1 MTDEELQKVREHTEL
16 QFKLM
21 LYKRPEF
28 PFLQSMGTKHLIQEF
43 QSTEQIYLGTLH
55 LWWTNEQD
63 KNLYYSVN
71 HTGPKVKGT
80 WNSEWFDSIEEGRDL
95 MAMVH
100 KDSIVNK
107 MKLIEIATQYMMEV
121 QAKKE
126 LIEMLDSEEESI
138 LWN

>member
-1 MTDEELQKVREHTEL
+1 MTPIE
-16 QFKLM
+16 QFQTMRAVAADGFFKSLKKNPV
-21 LYKRPEF
+21 Y

-63 KNLYYSVN
+63 NNLYYSVN

-80 WNSEWFDSIEEGRDL
+80 WNSEWFNSLQEGRDL

-107 MKLIEIATQYMMEV
+107 MKLIEIATQYMIEV

-126 LIEMLDSEEESI
+126 LTEMLEQEETI

>member
-1 MTDEELQKVREHTEL
+1 MTDEELQKVRENTEL

-63 KNLYYSVN
+63 NNLYYSVN

-100 KDSIVNK
+100 KDSIVNR
-107 MKLIEIATQYMMEV
+107 MKLIEIATQYMIEV

-126 LIEMLDSEEESI
+126 LTEMLEQEETI

>member
-1 MTDEELQKVREHTEL
+1 MTDEELQKVRENTEL

-63 KNLYYSVN
+63 NNLYYSVN

-107 MKLIEIATQYMMEV
+107 MKLIEIATQYMIEV
-121 QAKKE
+121 QAEKE
-126 LIEMLDSEEESI
+126 LTEMLEQEETI

>member
-1 MTDEELQKVREHTEL
+1 M
-16 QFKLM
+16 
-21 LYKRPEF
+21 
-28 PFLQSMGTKHLIQEF
+28 
-43 QSTEQIYLGTLH
+43 
-55 LWWTNEQD
+55 
-63 KNLYYSVN
+63 N

-80 WNSEWFDSIEEGRDL
+80 WNSEWFNSLQEGRDL
-95 MAMVH
+95 MAMIH

>member
-1 MTDEELQKVREHTEL
+1 MTDEELQEVRKHTEL

-63 KNLYYSVN
+63 NNLYYSVN

-80 WNSEWFDSIEEGRDL
+80 WNSEWFNSLQEGRDL

-107 MKLIEIATQYMMEV
+107 MKLIEIATQYMIEV

-126 LIEMLDSEEESI
+126 LTEMLEQEETI

>member
-1 MTDEELQKVREHTEL
+1 MTDEELQEVRKHTEL

-63 KNLYYSVN
+63 NNLYYSVN
-71 HTGPKVKGT
+71 HTGPKVRGT
-80 WNSEWFDSIEEGRDL
+80 WNSEWFNSIEEGRDF
-95 MAMVH
+95 MTMIH
-100 KDSIVNK
+100 KDTVVNR
-107 MKLIEIATQYMMEV
+107 MKLIEIATQYMIEV

-126 LIEMLDSEEESI
+126 LTEMLEQEETI

>member
-1 MTDEELQKVREHTEL
+1 MTDDELQKVRKNTEL
-16 QFKLM
+16 QYKLM

-28 PFLQSMGTKHLIQEF
+28 PFLQSMGTKHIIQEF
-43 QSTEQIYLGTLH
+43 KTEEQIYLGTLH
-55 LWWTNEQD
+55 LWWTNQQD
-63 KNLYYSVN
+63 NTLFYSVN

-80 WNSEWFDSIEEGRDL
+80 WNTEWFNSLQEGREFMEL
-95 MAMVH
+95 IH

-107 MKLIEIATQYMMEV
+107 MKLIEIATQYMIEV

-126 LIEMLDSEEESI
+126 LSEMLEQEETI

>member
-1 MTDEELQKVREHTEL
+1 MTDEELQEVRKHTEL

-63 KNLYYSVN
+63 NNLYYSVN

-107 MKLIEIATQYMMEV
+107 MKLIEIATQYMIEV

-126 LIEMLDSEEESI
+126 LTEMLEQEETI